1 MIIKNKLDKAFGPTG
16 GAAGLFIL
24 VVGIATTFTSL
35 FGLILILI
43 GAFVGLSST
52 STQIDFKKRRIKFS
66 NNLFGFIPIG
76 KWIAVETTMKI
87 GITDSNVTWR
97 SYSRGNRSLDVEEK
111 DFRLVL
117 FDQDSKELMPLKKTY
132 SFESANTELE
142 LLCNKLD
149 LEEID

>member
-1 MIIKNKLDKAFGPTG
+1 MAKNKLDKAFGPTG
-16 GAAGLFIL
+16 SSAGLFIM

-52 STQIDFKKRRIKFS
+52 STLIDFEKRRIKFS
-66 NNLFGFIPIG
+66 NNLFGFIQIG
-76 KWIAVETTMKI
+76 KWIAVEPTMKI

-97 SYSRGNRSLDVEEK
+97 SYSRGNRSLDIDEK

-117 FDQDSKELMPLKKTY
+117 FDSDSIELLHLKKTY
-132 SFESANTELE
+132 SFESARTELE
-142 LLCNKLD
+142 FLCNKLD
-149 LEEID
+149 LKEID